1 MKRFLSLALVL
12 ICVLGLI
19 ACNSDKDISI
29 DGDGTFF
36 VAKVLEIREKT
47 ILVKVTHK
55 GNSGM
60 SVGNQA
66 ILSNEKIAGVIAD
79 NSSSVTDNYIRVEF
93 DGVIM
98 ESYPLQLGEIFKI
111 DITNADGVPI
121 E

>member
-1 MKRFLSLALVL
+1 
-12 ICVLGLI
+12 
-19 ACNSDKDISI
+19 
-29 DGDGTFF
+29 
-36 VAKVLEIREKT
+36 
-47 ILVKVTHK
+47 
-55 GNSGM
+55 M